1 MRASGPQGWAS
12 VGIIEW
18 RMALLSSGESRAAGL
33 SVKSPASVGYLGRS
47 TDALSS
53 MKLAGDEDSG
63 VISLKGPHKSEDT
76 MILSIETQRM
86 SQVRDHGEQSP
97 LNPEEEGARRSS
109 KVLWDF
115 NPFSQRDFFSSA

>member
-1 MRASGPQGWAS
+1 MRVSGPQGWVS
-12 VGIIEW
+12 FGIIEW
-18 RMALLSSGESRAAGL
+18 RMALLSSGESRASGL
-33 SVKSPASVGYLGRS
+33 GVKSPASVGYLGRS

-53 MKLAGDEDSG
+53 MKLAGDKDSG

-97 LNPEEEGARRSS
+97 LNPEEGARRFPG
-109 KVLWDF
+109 KI
-115 NPFSQRDFFSSA
+115 